1 MRCGFFG
8 FAVQTLL
15 LVAISGCSTTPLTT
29 DDAGY
34 YADRT
39 LRIIVPFGPGGGYDL
54 HARVMALRL
63 GEHIPGQPT
72 VVVENMP
79 GAGGFVAAR
88 YMAHQAR
95 PDGLTLGMFSA
106 GLVFQQ
112 VDRDTE
118 IDSFAVDVSRFAAV
132 GSPVPGIAV
141 CIFPADSRFRHVET
155 WLGSETPPKM
165 GMTGTAGGSDA
176 TTFILSD
183 ALGLPIRAVRGYAGS
198 AEIRQAIDAGEVDGT
213 CLNKEAFQAI
223 YIPHENYALAIQGG
237 TEVSDGLEGVPLA
250 LALTDDPDEQA
261 LLEALALM
269 RGIERFYAL
278 PPGTPPEFV
287 SLLRRAFLGTMADPV
302 FQQNAAR
309 AGLEIDPMSGE
320 EVSANIRSLLRLNK
334 RTRTRL
340 ARVVGASPLTKP
352 TENR

>member
-1 MRCGFFG
+1 M
-8 FAVQTLL
+8 QTRGLL
-15 LVAISGCSTTPLTT
+15 ALRFLTLAFVVISECSTPAPTT
-29 DDAGY
+29 DVADY
-34 YADRT
+34 YAGRT

-54 HARVMALRL
+54 HARVIALRL
-63 GEHIPGQPT
+63 GAYIPGRPT

-79 GAGGFVAAR
+79 GAGGVVAAR

-112 VDRDTE
+112 LDRDTE
-118 IDSFAVDVSRFAAV
+118 IDPFEVDVSRFAAV

-141 CIFPADSRFRHVET
+141 CIFPADSRFRHLKT

-213 CLNKEAFQAI
+213 CLNKESFEAG
-223 YIPHENYALAIQGG
+223 YIPHENYVLAIQGG
-237 TEVSDGLEGVPLA
+237 TEVAAGLENVPLA
-250 LALTDDPDEQA
+250 LALTEDPDEQA

-269 RGIERFYAL
+269 RSIERFYAL
-278 PPGTPPEFV
+278 PPGTPSQFV
-287 SLLRRAFLGTMADPV
+287 GLLRRAFLRTMADPV
-302 FQQNAAR
+302 FQQNAANAR
-309 AGLEIDPMSGE
+309 LSIDPMSGE
-320 EVSANIRSLLRLNK
+320 EVFANIRSLLRLSE
-334 RTRTRL
+334 RTRTRI
-340 ARVVGASPLTKP
+340 ARIVDASP
-352 TENR
+352 